1 MAQNI
6 TLMGANY
13 PNVPS
18 VLLPKTG
25 GGTAQFY
32 DMDGAMAWMGKDA
45 ELYLDNFYTKEFSLS
60 ETLYN
65 GWTPSTT
72 AKDIVASV
80 TAGTFSAANMSDYE
94 YYIVWDSGVDPVYTG
109 SPTLKALTQLSR
121 AYQVQQIFRRPSS
134 WVNIGAD
141 NFNSNVCGSVYT
153 STFLRYYGTTT
164 GTSTYSW
171 AQTYGFYFTVTA
183 ATLSN
188 TTAESPTVTVKTPKL
203 SARCSTTYLSTTN
216 ANLIDQNASL
226 CYITCKIYRVKRN
239 GVLRGVYEGVVNCV
253 NTPHAYLPFNF
264 KIGAETYQANYGM
277 AWWEWL
283 GSAFDTIWM
292 VMDDDGYIM
301 YEDKYLKL
309 NGSNVYQDDLVVK
322 NAEYTLA

>member
-32 DMDGAMAWMGKDA
+32 DMDGVMAWLGKDA

-72 AKDIVASV
+72 AKDIIASV

-94 YYIVWDSGVDPVYTG
+94 YYIVWESGLDPVYTG

-121 AYQVQQIFRRPSS
+121 AYQVQEIFRRPSS
-134 WVNIGAD
+134 WANIGAD
-141 NFNSNVCGSVYT
+141 TFNGNACATVFGS
-153 STFLRYYGTTT
+153 SFLRYYGTTT
-164 GTSTYSW
+164 GTSTYTW
-171 AQTYGFYFTVTA
+171 ATSNGFYFTLTA
-183 ATLSN
+183 ATFSN
-188 TTAESPTVTVKTPKL
+188 STAESPTVTVNTPKL
-203 SARCSTTYLSTTN
+203 SAKCSTTYLSTTN
-216 ANLIDQNASL
+216 AGLIDQTATL
-226 CYITCKIYRVKRN
+226 GFITCKIYRVKRN
-239 GVLRGVYEGVVNCV
+239 GILRGIYEGTVDCI
-253 NTPHAYLPFNF
+253 NTPHTYAPFNF
-264 KIGAETYQANYGM
+264 KIASDTYQANYNM

-283 GSAFDTIWM
+283 GSPFDTIGM
-292 VMDDDGYIM
+292 SMDDDGYM
-301 YEDKYLKL
+301 MVEDNYLKL

-322 NAEYTLA
+322 NAEYSLA